1 VKPVGGFLVSAGHVV
16 EGTLTIAAGE
26 ILKITLL
33 ERLFKLTR
41 DRLMHWIMFMN
52 E

>member
-1 VKPVGGFLVSAGHVV
+1 VKPVGVILVSAGHVV

-33 ERLFKLTR
+33 AQLSQLEQKSV
-41 DRLMHWIMFMN
+41 
-52 E
+52 